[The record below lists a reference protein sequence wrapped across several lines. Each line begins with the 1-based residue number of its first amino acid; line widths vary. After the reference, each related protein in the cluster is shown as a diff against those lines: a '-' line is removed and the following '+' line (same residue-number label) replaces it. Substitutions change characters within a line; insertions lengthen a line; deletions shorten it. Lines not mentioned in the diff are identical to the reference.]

1 MRGNEKPFGGIQL
14 ILTGDFLQLPPVTR
28 SDQDRR
34 YIRMVHTTS
43 SISHNCAIRYRYGI
57 LKNLKYNLRMCSKI
71 VCVGILVHAG
81 YPAEGNAI
89 MPCTGAGYRA
99 VYPVWPDTGTE
110 YPAIF
115 IHLH

>member
-1 MRGNEKPFGGIQL
+1 
-14 ILTGDFLQLPPVTR
+14 
-28 SDQDRR
+28 
-34 YIRMVHTTS
+34 
-43 SISHNCAIRYRYGI
+43 
-57 LKNLKYNLRMCSKI
+57 MCSKI

-110 YPAIF
+110 YPAILF
-115 IHLH
+115 TYIK